1 MSETVKRFLS
11 DRVINLKPSGIRRFF
26 DMANELKGQVLSLSI
41 GEPDF
46 VTPWAIREAGIY
58 SLEQGHTHYTANQ
71 GMVELRQAISEYMRG
86 RFKMIYEP
94 RTEIV
99 VTVGGSEAIDAAIRA
114 CVNPGEEVI
123 VPEPSFV
130 AYKACVELAGAVP
143 VPLSLRAEDAFK
155 LTPELLRSALSPKT
169 KMLIMAYPNNPTGA
183 VMDKADLDAILPILR
198 EYPGLV
204 ILSDEIYAE
213 LTYEP
218 AEFYSLGNYPELRER
233 TIIVSGFSKA
243 FAMTGWRIGYVC
255 ASHEIA
261 EAINKIHQYGIM
273 SAPTTAQYAAIE
285 AISHGG
291 DAVREMHDSYNMRRR
306 LLYNGLLDLGVK
318 VFEPLGAFYMF
329 PYVGEFGIRSMEFCE
344 RFLKE
349 HKVAIV
355 PGDAFGDCGE
365 GFVRISYASSIE
377 ILQEALERLGDFLT
391 VLRNTEK

>member
-1 MSETVKRFLS
+1 MSEAPNRFLS
-11 DRVINLKPSGIRRFF
+11 DRVTSLKPSGIRRFF

-46 VTPWAIREAGIY
+46 VTPWNIREAGIY

-71 GMVELRQAISEYMRG
+71 GIVELRQSISEYMEG
-86 RFKMIYEP
+86 RFKMYYEP

-114 CVNPGEEVI
+114 CVNPGDEVI

-143 VPLSLRAEDAFK
+143 VPLALRAEDAFK
-155 LTPELLRSALSPKT
+155 LTPERLASVIGPKT

-183 VMDKADLDAILPILR
+183 VMEKRDLDALLPIIKAQ
-198 EYPGLV
+198 PNMV

-218 AEFYSLGNYPELRER
+218 VTFYSFGNYPELHER

-255 ASHEIA
+255 APHELA

-285 AISHGG
+285 AMQRGG
-291 DAVREMHDSYNMRRR
+291 DAVREMHQAYNMRRR
-306 LLYNGLLDLGVK
+306 LLYNGLTKLEVE
-318 VFEPLGAFYMF
+318 VFEPFGAFYMF
-329 PYVGEFGIRSMEFCE
+329 PYVGQYGISSIEFCE

-349 HKVAIV
+349 YKVAIV

-365 GFVRISYASSIE
+365 GFVRISYASSVE
-377 ILQEALERLGDFLT
+377 ALQEAVLRLGNFI
-391 VLRNTEK
+391 TELKNA

>member
-1 MSETVKRFLS
+1 MSEVPNPFLS
-11 DRVINLKPSGIRRFF
+11 ERVINLKPSGIRRFF

-46 VTPWAIREAGIY
+46 VTPWNIREAGIY

-71 GMVELRQAISEYMRG
+71 GMVDLRQAISEYLEG
-86 RFKMIYEP
+86 RFKMYYEP

-114 CVNPGEEVI
+114 CVNPGDEVI

-130 AYKACVELAGAVP
+130 AYKACVELAGAIP
-143 VPLSLRAEDAFK
+143 VPLALRAEDAFK
-155 LTPELLRSALSPKT
+155 LTPERLKSVISPKT
-169 KMLIMAYPNNPTGA
+169 KMLIMAYPNNPTGG
-183 VMDKADLDAILPILR
+183 VMEKRDLDLLLPIIR
-198 EYPGLV
+198 EYPELV

-213 LTYEP
+213 LTYAP
-218 AEFYSLGNYPELRER
+218 AGFYSLGNYEELRER

-255 ASHEIA
+255 AQHEIA

-285 AISHGG
+285 ALRHGG
-291 DAVREMHDSYNMRRR
+291 DAVREMQQAYNMRRR
-306 LLYNGLLDLGVK
+306 LLYNGLIKLGVK

-329 PYVGEFGIRSMEFCE
+329 PYVGDYGISSIEFCE

-365 GFVRISYASSIE
+365 GFVRISYASSVE
-377 ILQEALERLGDFLT
+377 TLQEALLRLGEFLE
-391 VLRNTEK
+391 VLKNN